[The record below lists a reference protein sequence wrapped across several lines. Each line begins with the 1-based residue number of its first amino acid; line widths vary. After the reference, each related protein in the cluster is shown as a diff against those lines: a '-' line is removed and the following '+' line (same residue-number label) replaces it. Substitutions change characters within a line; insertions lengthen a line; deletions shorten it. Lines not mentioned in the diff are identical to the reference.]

1 MASEAA
7 CVKCPPGEGKE
18 IVHVDCVTHRY
29 PDGTEGIH
37 NMCFRVYER
46 EIVALCGP
54 NGAGKSTLIEH
65 INGLMMP
72 DVGRVRVFGVDID
85 KKNVGEIRKK
95 VGLVFQ
101 DADSQLFSPTVL
113 EDVMFGPLN
122 LGMSAEDAR
131 KRAEW
136 ALGVVGIKEL
146 NKIPHYLSGGQQRLV
161 AIAGV
166 LAMEPRILVVDEP
179 TGDLDPSNA
188 LRIEAL
194 LRSLRDEHGIS
205 VVVALHDMDM
215 AVRLADRICIVRDGS
230 VIAEGRPENILY
242 DDGLLK
248 SAGLEMPAVARLYRD
263 LDLEKKGMRR
273 PLSLD
278 DLVPMLKGSKAAASA
293 RKRQR
298 TGEGV

>member
-1 MASEAA
+1 MASDAA
-7 CVKCPPGEGKE
+7 CVKCPTGDENA

-37 NMCFRVYER
+37 NMCFRVYPK

-72 DVGRVRVFGVDID
+72 DVGRVKIFGVDID
-85 KKNVGEIRKK
+85 KKNVSEIRKM

-113 EDVMFGPLN
+113 DDVMFGPLN
-122 LGMSAEDAR
+122 LGMSVEEA
-131 KRAEW
+131 KKKAEW
-136 ALGVVGIKEL
+136 ALGVVGITETG
-146 NKIPHYLSGGQQRLV
+146 KIPHYLSGGQKRLV

-166 LAMEPRILVVDEP
+166 LAMSPRILVVDEP

-188 LRIEAL
+188 KKIEKL

-205 VVVALHDMDM
+205 IVIALHDMDM
-215 AVRLADRICIVRDGS
+215 AARLADRICIVKAGS
-230 VIAEGRPENILY
+230 VMAEGKPEDILY
-242 DDGLLK
+242 DEELLQR
-248 SAGLEMPAVARLYRD
+248 AGLELPDVARLYRD
-263 LDLEKKGMRR
+263 LGLEARGVGR

-278 DLVPMLKGSKAAASA
+278 ELTLAIK
-293 RKRQR
+293 
-298 TGEGV
+298 

>member
-1 MASEAA
+1 MASEAPA
-7 CVKCPPGEGKE
+7 CVKCPPGDENA

-37 NMCFRVYER
+37 NMCFRVYPK

-65 INGLMMP
+65 INGLMLP
-72 DVGRVRVFGVDID
+72 DVGRVKVFGLDID
-85 KKNVGEIRKK
+85 KRNVAEIRKM

-113 EDVMFGPLN
+113 DDVMFGPLN
-122 LGMSAEDAR
+122 MGMSIEDA
-131 KRAEW
+131 KKKAEW
-136 ALGVVGIKEL
+136 ALGVVGIKETS
-146 NKIPHYLSGGQQRLV
+146 KIPHYLSGGQKRLV

-166 LAMEPRILVVDEP
+166 LAMSPKILVVDEP

-188 LRIEAL
+188 KKIEGL

-205 VVVALHDMDM
+205 IVIALHDMDM
-215 AVRLADRICIVRDGS
+215 AARLADRICIIQDGS
-230 VIAEGRPENILY
+230 VIAEGRPEDILY
-242 DDGLLK
+242 DEKLLQ
-248 SAGLEMPAVARLYRD
+248 SAGLELPSVARLYRD
-263 LDLEKKGMRR
+263 LGLESKGFKR

-278 DLVPMLKGSKAAASA
+278 ELTVDL
-293 RKRQR
+293 KR
-298 TGEGV
+298 

>member
-7 CVKCPPGEGKE
+7 CVRCPDAENA
-18 IVHVDCVTHRY
+18 IVHVDCVTHKY

-37 NMCFRVYER
+37 NMCFRVYPK

-65 INGLMMP
+65 INGLMLP
-72 DVGRVRVFGVDID
+72 DVGRVKIFDKDID
-85 KKNVGEIRKK
+85 RSNVASIRKM

-101 DADSQLFSPTVL
+101 NADSQLFSPTVL
-113 EDVMFGPLN
+113 DDVMFGPLN
-122 LGMSAEDAR
+122 LGLPPEEAR

-136 ALGVVGIKEL
+136 ALDVVGMKEA
-146 NKIPHYLSGGQQRLV
+146 NKIPHYLSGGQKRLV

-166 LAMEPRILVVDEP
+166 LAMEPRILVADEP

-188 LRIEAL
+188 RRIEAL

-215 AVRLADRICIVRDGS
+215 AARLADRICIVQNGS
-230 VIAEGRPENILY
+230 IIAEGRPEEVLY
-242 DDGLLK
+242 DENLLR
-248 SAGLEMPAVARLYRD
+248 SAGLELPTVARLYKD
-263 LDLEKKGMRR
+263 LGLDRKNEKK
-273 PLSLD
+273 PLSVD
-278 DLVPMLKGSKAAASA
+278 DIVPMIKSKPSN
-293 RKRQR
+293 RKKQR
-298 TGEGV
+298 E

>member
-1 MASEAA
+1 MASAA
-7 CVKCPPGEGKE
+7 SGTGCIGCPPSGGTE

-37 NMCFRVYER
+37 NMCFRVYAG

-65 INGLMMP
+65 INGLMLP
-72 DVGRVRVFGVDID
+72 DVGRVRVFGLDID
-85 KKNVGEIRKK
+85 KKNLSQIRKM

-122 LGMSAEDAR
+122 LGLSVEEAR

-136 ALGVVGIKEL
+136 ALGVVGITEF

-166 LAMEPRILVVDEP
+166 LAMEPKILVVDEP

-188 LRIEAL
+188 LRIERL

-215 AVRLADRICIVRDGS
+215 ALRLADRVCIVKNGS
-230 VIAEGRPENILY
+230 IMAEGRPEEVLY
-242 DDGLLK
+242 DEELLR
-248 SAGLEMPAVARLYRD
+248 SAGLELPAVAKLYKD
-263 LDLEKKGMRR
+263 LGLDKKGVPKPRT
-273 PLSLD
+273 LD
-278 DLVPMLKGSKAAASA
+278 ELTRALKEHCKW
-293 RKRQR
+293 
-298 TGEGV
+298 

>member
-1 MASEAA
+1 MVVNLSVEAV
-7 CVKCPPGEGKE
+7 CKECGSTENE

-37 NMCFRVYER
+37 QMCFRVYPK

-65 INGLMMP
+65 INGLMLP

-85 KKNVGEIRKK
+85 KKNVSEIRKM

-113 EDVMFGPLN
+113 DDVMFGPLN
-122 LGMSAEDAR
+122 LGMSVEEAR

-136 ALGVVGIKEL
+136 ALGIVGITDTSKV
-146 NKIPHYLSGGQQRLV
+146 PHYLSGGQKRLV

-166 LAMEPRILVVDEP
+166 LAMRPKILVVDEP

-188 LRIEAL
+188 RKIEDL
-194 LRSLRDEHGIS
+194 LRMLRDEHGMS
-205 VVVALHDMDM
+205 VVIALHDMDM
-215 AVRLADRICIVRDGS
+215 AARLADRICVVKEGS
-230 VIAEGRPENILY
+230 ILAEGKPEDVLY
-242 DDGLLK
+242 DEKLLG
-248 SAGLEMPAVARLYRD
+248 SAGMQPPAVAKLYKD
-263 LDLEKKGMRR
+263 LGLASKGAKR

-278 DLVPMLKGSKAAASA
+278 EIVGLLK
-293 RKRQR
+293 R
-298 TGEGV
+298 

>member
-1 MASEAA
+1 MASDAQ
-7 CVKCPPGEGKE
+7 CPKCPDAENS
-18 IVHVDCVTHRY
+18 IVHVDCVTHKY

-37 NMCFRVYER
+37 NMCFRVYPK

-65 INGLMMP
+65 INGLMLP
-72 DVGRVRVFGVDID
+72 DVGRVRIFNKDID
-85 KKNVGEIRKK
+85 KSNVSSIRRV

-113 EDVMFGPLN
+113 DDVMFGPLN
-122 LGMSAEDAR
+122 LGLSPEKAK

-136 ALGVVGIKEL
+136 ALSVVGMKEV
-146 NKIPHYLSGGQQRLV
+146 NKIPHYLSGGQKRLV

-166 LAMEPRILVVDEP
+166 LAMQPKILVADEP

-188 LRIEAL
+188 RRIEVL

-215 AVRLADRICIVRDGS
+215 AARMADRVCIVKNGS
-230 VIAEGRPENILY
+230 IIAEGQPRDVLY
-242 DDGLLK
+242 NDRLLV
-248 SAGLEMPAVARLYRD
+248 SAGLQLPTVARLFKE
-263 LDLEKKGMRR
+263 LSIEVPLESR
-273 PLSLD
+273 PLTIDELM
-278 DLVPMLKGSKAAASA
+278 PYLKQ
-293 RKRQR
+293 KR
-298 TGEGV
+298 TA